1 MNPLFIIIAVLILT
15 GGKLN
20 SLFETLKSVD
30 FNSFKP
36 VFKLLGLNENITEFI
51 CSEKFSKLL
60 ENGFD
65 IKSIPDLLSSA
76 DELFKKNENLSK
88 SENSEKNLGLEPIK
102 EVASTEIEES
112 LGSFFT

>member
-15 GGKLN
+15 GGKFNTLI
-20 SLFETLKSVD
+20 ETLKSID

-51 CSEKFSKLL
+51 CSEKFSEFL
-60 ENGFD
+60 ENGLD
-65 IKSIPDLLSSA
+65 IKRIPDLLSVA
-76 DELFKKNENLSK
+76 DDLFKKTETAS
-88 SENSEKNLGLEPIK
+88 SMEQSEKDLGLEPIK
-102 EVASTEIEES
+102 EVASSEIEES